1 MNKLLITFEQVPY
14 SETIKDIAISCGTS
28 IEEDED
34 ANFSGGVDF
43 SLVANAIC
51 ALAAVTQILLQIT
64 SMKTE
69 RVTLVLPDGSVLR
82 NITLEY
88 AKQIIENLSKE
99 NNESNTK

>member
-1 MNKLLITFEQVPY
+1 MDKLLITFEQVPY
-14 SETIKDIAISCGTS
+14 PETIKKIAVSCGAS

-34 ANFSGGVDF
+34 ANFCGGIDF

-51 ALAAVTQILLQIT
+51 ALAAVTQILQSILSIN
-64 SMKTE
+64 TE

-88 AKQIIENLSKE
+88 AKQIIENLSKGD
-99 NNESNTK
+99 NESNIK